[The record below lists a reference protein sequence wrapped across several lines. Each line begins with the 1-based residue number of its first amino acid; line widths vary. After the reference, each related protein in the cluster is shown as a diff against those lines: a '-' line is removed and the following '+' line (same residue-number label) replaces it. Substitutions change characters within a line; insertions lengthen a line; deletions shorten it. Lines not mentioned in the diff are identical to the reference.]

1 MIKLFSKKHISNF
14 IFVIVAAL
22 MLYPPTREWGMR
34 QIAFA
39 PSVKS
44 IEKSEVITS
53 YNWELNGL
61 NAPNVN
67 FKEFENKVIFV
78 NFWATWC
85 PPCRAEMPMIQKLY
99 NDYKDK
105 VVFVFVTNENW
116 NTVSSFLN
124 KNEYDLPIYNSAST
138 PPQNFT
144 ETNSIPAS
152 YLINKEGAIL
162 ISKVGS
168 ADWNSSKVR
177 ALLDDLIEK

>member
-1 MIKLFSKKHISNF
+1 MEDFFGTDNWKLEIN
-14 IFVIVAAL
+14 VAD
-22 MLYPPTREWGMR
+22 
-34 QIAFA
+34 
-39 PSVKS
+39 
-44 IEKSEVITS
+44 
-53 YNWELNGL
+53 
-61 NAPNVN
+61 
-67 FKEFENKVIFV
+67 
-78 NFWATWC
+78 
-85 PPCRAEMPMIQKLY
+85 LY

-144 ETNSIPAS
+144 ETNSIHAS